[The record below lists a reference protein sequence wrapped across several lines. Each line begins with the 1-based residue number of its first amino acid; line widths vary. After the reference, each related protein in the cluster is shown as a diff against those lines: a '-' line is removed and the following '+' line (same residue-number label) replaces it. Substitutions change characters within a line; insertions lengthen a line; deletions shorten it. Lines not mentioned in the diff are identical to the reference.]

1 MSIKRFLTTYAL
13 QLGFLLFILGI
24 ILTIIGIYGAF
35 IFDPDVDPDAKGAP
49 PRFIINT
56 MKAVGDWIYWCVLA
70 GPLIFIAGAWYFFD
84 NIGKRKEFKELI
96 DTTSKAKFIRNLDR
110 IEFLAWKLSMNH
122 QKQLLDKKKEFHIKN
137 K

>member
-1 MSIKRFLTTYAL
+1 MSIKRFLTTYTL
-13 QLGFLLFILGI
+13 HLGLLLFILGI
-24 ILTIIGIYGAF
+24 LLTILGIIGIFLVDSDIPQFLKNIAESVGA
-35 IFDPDVDPDAKGAP
+35 
-49 PRFIINT
+49 
-56 MKAVGDWIYWCVLA
+56 WIYWCVLV

-84 NIGKRKEFKELI
+84 NIGKRREFKELI

-122 QKQLLDKKKEFHIKN
+122 QKQLIDKKKELHIK